1 MVQCIRTVLSTLHI
15 APSKVGEVMVSIKSC
30 CGKPIAFS
38 YRKMPSLCFGIC
50 ARISD
55 GIIVVF
61 AYIRHCRS
69 LYLEMPEWF
78 CIFVE
83 EADGL
88 VLCLWSLSYWLLY
101 SVVLIGVSATLAS
114 VRRSLSTY
122 QSLGNNWSLSLDV
135 FSDSWEMEVTS
146 ATARLA
152 SRSFC
157 LEICFFIAM

>member
-1 MVQCIRTVLSTLHI
+1 M
-15 APSKVGEVMVSIKSC
+15 SIKSC

-61 AYIRHCRS
+61 AYIRHRRP

-83 EADGL
+83 EVDGL

-101 SVVLIGVSATLAS
+101 RVVLIGVSVTLAS

-122 QSLGNNWSLSLDV
+122 QSLGNYWSLSLDV
-135 FSDSWEMEVTS
+135 FSDSRMGDGSYICHSPVGVSIFLPRYLFLHCNVTS
-146 ATARLA
+146 
-152 SRSFC
+152 
-157 LEICFFIAM
+157 